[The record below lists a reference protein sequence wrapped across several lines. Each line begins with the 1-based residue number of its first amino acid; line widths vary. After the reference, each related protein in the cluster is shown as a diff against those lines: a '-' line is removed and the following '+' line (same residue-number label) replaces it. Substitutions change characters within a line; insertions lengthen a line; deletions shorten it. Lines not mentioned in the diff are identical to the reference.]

1 MAKLR
6 AAGARS
12 ELDVAYMDSQIVKQA
27 KAEGL
32 LQPLEPA
39 KVAHW
44 NDVYDVSRD
53 KDAHWVSMMFAGTM
67 ITYNTKLVK
76 EPPTSWADL
85 WKPEFKGKLA
95 IPDISG
101 TSGQQFLMAAARLN
115 GGSIENIDPGF
126 EAIKKLKPNVQMM
139 YTQPDQL
146 IPLFE
151 RGDIAVAVWYTDRTG
166 AAAAKGVPVAAAYP
180 KEGAD
185 RHRADRLRAQGEPEE
200 GARAEVHR
208 HAALAGRPALLC
220 AVAVRG
226 THATRRSSSRR
237 IWPSSCPMARS
248 CSACTS
254 PTRTSSRRSSRSGRS
269 AGGARSRGDRR
280 PGATRAVRRAAAALR
295 RAGRERAEPSLAVR
309 RLRKTFGR
317 VVAVDDVSLEAAPG
331 EFLSLLGPSGC
342 GKSTVLRM
350 VAGLVEPD
358 RGEVVL
364 AGEDITRVAV
374 HRRNLGLVFQ
384 SYALFPHMTVF
395 DNVAFGLRRRRVAE
409 AELRPRVERMLD
421 LVRLGP
427 LGSRHPREL
436 SGGQQQRVALARAL
450 VTEPRVLLL
459 DEPLSNLDALLR
471 DEMRVELKRL
481 QQRLGTTMIFVTH
494 DQAEALILSD
504 RVVVMEAGRVEQVG
518 RPEEVYRRPATA
530 FVARFLGRANFLA
543 GVVAQRG
550 ADGIVVA
557 LDGGLSVVAAARED
571 LAAGQRV
578 QVAIRQESIRLCAC
592 RPASRCRARQP
603 LSGHRGV
610 SRLRGP
616 GAPLRGPVGGRTRA
630 RSGRARRRHAAPAR
644 HRRARRVGAG
654 GRDPAAR
661 RLRARAPAPGV
672 PVMRGRGGL
681 LLAPSLVLL
690 VLAFAI
696 PVGMLV
702 PTSFRPYVPLVGIT
716 SGFTVRYY
724 TKLVTDSYY
733 LEIIGRTLGLGLTVT
748 ALTLVIGYPV
758 AFFLARTRSR
768 WRGWL
773 TILVVF
779 PLLLNLVV
787 RTFGW
792 IALLAQNGLVNQ
804 AMIALGLVDAPVK
817 LLFNFAGLL
826 IGLTHIFL
834 PFMVLVLVG
843 AIQNIPRDVEDAA
856 RVLGAS
862 WASAF
867 ARVTL
872 PLSLPGVLSGSIL
885 VFVLTISA
893 LVTPRLLG
901 GPTYQVMS
909 TLIYDEF
916 LQRLNWPAGSAQA
929 LLLTVM
935 VLVLVFLS
943 GLLARRTGARV

>member
-1 MAKLR
+1 M
-6 AAGARS
+6 S
-12 ELDVAYMDSQIVKQA
+12 
-27 KAEGL
+27 
-32 LQPLEPA
+32 
-39 KVAHW
+39 
-44 NDVYDVSRD
+44 
-53 KDAHWVSMMFAGTM
+53 
-67 ITYNTKLVK
+67 
-76 EPPTSWADL
+76 
-85 WKPEFKGKLA
+85 
-95 IPDISG
+95 
-101 TSGQQFLMAAARLN
+101 
-115 GGSIENIDPGF
+115 
-126 EAIKKLKPNVQMM
+126 
-139 YTQPDQL
+139 
-146 IPLFE
+146 
-151 RGDIAVAVWYTDRTG
+151 G
-166 AAAAKGVPVAAAYP
+166 AAA
-180 KEGAD
+180 
-185 RHRADRLRAQGEPEE
+185 
-200 GARAEVHR
+200 
-208 HAALAGRPALLC
+208 PA
-220 AVAVRG
+220 
-226 THATRRSSSRR
+226 
-237 IWPSSCPMARS
+237 
-248 CSACTS
+248 
-254 PTRTSSRRSSRSGRS
+254 
-269 AGGARSRGDRR
+269 
-280 PGATRAVRRAAAALR
+280 
-295 RAGRERAEPSLAVR
+295 LAVR
-309 RLRKTFGR
+309 RLRKTFGA
-317 VVAVDDVSLEAAPG
+317 VVAVDEVSLEAAPG

-358 RGEVVL
+358 SGQVIL

-395 DNVAFGLRRRRVAE
+395 DNVAFGLRRHRVTE
-409 AELRPRVERMLD
+409 AALRPRVERMLD

-427 LGSRHPREL
+427 LGARHPREL

-481 QQRLGTTMIFVTH
+481 QERLGTTMIFVTH

-504 RVVVMEAGRVEQVG
+504 RVVLMDAGHVEQVG
-518 RPEEVYRRPATA
+518 SPEEVYRRPATP
-530 FVARFLGRANFLA
+530 FVARFLGRANFLT
-543 GVVAQRG
+543 GVVAARDAG
-550 ADGIVVA
+550 RIVVA
-557 LDGGLSVVAAARED
+557 LDGGSSVMAGARD
-571 LAAGQRV
+571 GIVSGQRV
-578 QVAIRQESIRLCAC
+578 QVAIRQEAIRLA
-592 RPASRCRARQP
+592 PAGSEAARADHAGGSGVDDPRTRQS
-603 LSGHRGV
+603 LSGHCRVPCFCG
-610 SRLRGP
+610 SGASLRRP
-616 GAPLRGPVGGRTRA
+616 A
-630 RSGRARRRHAAPAR
+630 RGRAR
-644 HRRARRVGAG
+644 AG
-654 GRDPAAR
+654 GRRPRLRAALLAGDVGVRRMGARGCHRAAR
-661 RLRARAPAPGV
+661 RYAGIGRRTV
-672 PVMRGRGGL
+672 TRGRGWA
-681 LLAPSLVLL
+681 LLAPSFLL
-690 VLAFAI
+690 LIVAFLI

-702 PTSFRPYVPLVGIT
+702 PTSVRPYVPLVGIT
-716 SGFTVRYY
+716 GGFTMRHYV
-724 TKLVTDSYY
+724 KLVTDSYY

-748 ALTLVIGYPV
+748 VLTLVIGYPV
-758 AFFLARTRSR
+758 AYFLARTRSR

-804 AMIALGLVDAPVK
+804 ALVTLGLVDAPVK

-867 ARVTL
+867 FRVTL
-872 PLSLPGVLSGSIL
+872 PLSAPGVLSGSIL

-935 VLVLVFLS
+935 VLALVVLS
-943 GLLARRTGARV
+943 GVLARRTGARV